1 MRVQGAISRFTWRE
15 QGAFIYRFSKIPMQK
30 TKKAIAKRF
39 KVTGTGKVMHRSPN
53 RRHLLSN
60 KSVKQKRRSGQDR
73 STSPSYSSTVR
84 KAIPHSSRT

>member
-1 MRVQGAISRFTWRE
+1 MRVQGEISLFTWRE
-15 QGAFIYRFSKIPMQK
+15 QRAFIYRFSKIPMQK

-73 STSPSYSSTVR
+73 STSPGYSSTVR